1 MSKYEVMFIV
11 RPDIDEE
18 SRNNI
23 VKTLEKTLTDNKAVI
38 TLSKEL
44 GQREFAYEIKKFKSG
59 FYYLYN
65 IEASDDKGVKE
76 FDRVARINENV
87 VRYLVLNM
95 DK

>member
-1 MSKYEVMFIV
+1 MNKYEIMFIV
-11 RPDIDEE
+11 RPDLDEE
-18 SRNNI
+18 SRNNT
-23 VKTLEKTLTDNKAVI
+23 VKAMEKVFSNNATV

-44 GQREFAYEIKKFKSG
+44 GQKEFAYEIKKFKSG

-65 IEASDDKGVKE
+65 IETSDDKGIKE
-76 FDRVARINENV
+76 FDRVARIDENI